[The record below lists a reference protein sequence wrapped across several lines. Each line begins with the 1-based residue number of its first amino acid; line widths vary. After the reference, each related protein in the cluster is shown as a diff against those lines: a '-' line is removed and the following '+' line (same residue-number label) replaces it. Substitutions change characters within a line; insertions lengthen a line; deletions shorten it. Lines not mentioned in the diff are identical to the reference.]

1 MSLAADCAR
10 ECELAISP
18 SPDADERGVLLPLT
32 QVRMSNLAAALG
44 EESTGAD
51 QAIAAAVIFE
61 RAFEILA
68 AASPTSKGPYL
79 SDLDAGFSFARGV
92 ASGEVGTAGSESLED
107 LATPPPP
114 HPKPLK
120 ESVTRESEY
129 VELADAATRLACS
142 IAASFSR
149 FSRSTRYQAP

>member
-18 SPDADERGVLLPLT
+18 SPDTDEVLLPLT
-32 QVRMSNLAAALG
+32 QVRMSNLAAAVG
-44 EESTGAD
+44 EESMGAD
-51 QAIAAAVIFE
+51 QAIAAAVRFE

-79 SDLDAGFSFARGV
+79 SDFDAGFCFARGV
-92 ASGEVGTAGSESLED
+92 ASGEAGTAGSESLED

-114 HPKPLK
+114 HPKPLN
-120 ESVTRESEY
+120 ESVMRDSEY
-129 VELADAATRLACS
+129 VELADAAARLACS
-142 IAASFSR
+142 IVASFSR